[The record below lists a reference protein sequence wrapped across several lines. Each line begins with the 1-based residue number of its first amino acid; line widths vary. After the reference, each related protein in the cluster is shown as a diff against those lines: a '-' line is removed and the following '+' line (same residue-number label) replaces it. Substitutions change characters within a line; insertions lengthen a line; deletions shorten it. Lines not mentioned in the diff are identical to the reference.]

1 MSVRY
6 PKRRVLIG
14 YDHSEVS
21 NSAMEWIVQNRAIFP
36 EDDITLAII
45 VNDDAISVEGTF
57 GLESSAIGP
66 AGWMTDDYRER
77 VNQVERD
84 SRNALQMVVNWFG
97 TRGVSLLHNRFMI
110 WEITFVY
117 IVYCTS
123 QSIKW

>member
-1 MSVRY
+1 
-6 PKRRVLIG
+6 
-14 YDHSEVS
+14 
-21 NSAMEWIVQNRAIFP
+21 MEWIVQNRAIFP